1 MTKLFWSR
9 KRNKYKTLN
18 FVCINFK
25 LTGQLCAERQTF
37 QIANYE
43 LLGPGT
49 YTFIFSLAN
58 PPRPT
63 KPLGPRVMLV
73 VMGPLCGQILY
84 GKVKSNNHGDIMG

>member
-25 LTGQLCAERQTF
+25 LTGQLCAERQPF

-43 LLGPGT
+43 LAPCLAGAWNLHVQKSSETNKTSGT
-49 YTFIFSLAN
+49 QGNVSSDGSTMWSDFVWGSEA
-58 PPRPT
+58 
-63 KPLGPRVMLV
+63 
-73 VMGPLCGQILY
+73 Q
-84 GKVKSNNHGDIMG
+84 